1 MDRYLPGEGSVLA
14 ALALLPL
21 LVLGWWLW
29 RLARQRAQRHR
40 HVDAVLQRRQPVGPI
55 PRSRTALRPRQWL
68 QRQSQ
73 RLRAWLASPAGQQ
86 VVAQED
92 RTLLAQCGFGNSLGV
107 VYLVLARLALV
118 AFLPLLL
125 ALWAPA
131 FMARLSWLYLFA
143 ALALGYLLP
152 KWVLRRYAQRRRR
165 SVEAELPVLVD
176 LLSLLQGSGQ
186 GIDQSLQL
194 IAQDF
199 GQVLPVLSREL
210 QLANRLYAGGRSR
223 DQAFSRLSEMFHS
236 DSLADLTALL
246 VQIDQHGG
254 AVQEPLRQF
263 GQRLREQRRMRMKEA
278 IGKVTVK
285 MTAVMVL
292 TLLPALMVITAGPGF
307 LAVMRTLGSV
317 K

>member
-1 MDRYLPGEGSVLA
+1 MGNSLPWVVGELA
-14 ALALLPL
+14 ALLL
-21 LVLGWWLW
+21 LVGAALGLW
-29 RLARQRAQRHR
+29 QWRHARQRAQLHR
-40 HVDAVLQRRQPVGPI
+40 HVDAVLQRRQPVGPV
-55 PRSRTALRPRQWL
+55 PRRRKALRPRQWL
-68 QRQSQ
+68 QRRGH

-86 VVAQED
+86 VVAEED
-92 RTLLAQCGFGNSLGV
+92 RALLAQCGFRSSAGIA
-107 VYLVLARLALV
+107 YLLLARLALMV
-118 AFLPLLL
+118 FLPLLL
-125 ALWAPA
+125 AVWSPA
-131 FMARLSWLYLFA
+131 LMARQYWLYLFA

-152 KWVLRRYAQRRRR
+152 KWMLRRYAQRRCR
-165 SVEAELPVLVD
+165 SAEKELPVLVD
-176 LLSLLQGSGQ
+176 LLALLQGSGQ

-236 DSLADLTALL
+236 DNLADLTALL

-263 GQRLREQRRMRMKEA
+263 GHRLREQRRMQMKEA